1 MQKVYFITHPE
12 VLIAPDVPVT
22 QWSLS
27 EKGRERMTAFLQQ
40 AFVPSL
46 TAIYSSE
53 ETKAIEAAAILAAS
67 IDIKIEKLSALG
79 ENDRTATGFLQ
90 KEQFE
95 AAADQFFAHP
105 ENSFQGWERACDAQQ
120 RIINAVEHIIQKS
133 AEKNIAI
140 VAHGAVGTLYK
151 CHLKN
156 IAISRSEDQPSQGHY
171 YCFDVKHR
179 QLEHDWLPI
188 SAN

>member
-1 MQKVYFITHPE
+1 MQKVYFITPPE
-12 VLIAPDVPVT
+12 VLIAPDIPVT

-40 AFVPSL
+40 AFTPSL

-53 ETKAIEAAAILAAS
+53 ETKAIEAAEILAAANN
-67 IDIKIEKLSALG
+67 IKVEKLSNLG

-120 RIINAVEHIIQKS
+120 RIIKAVEHIIQKS
-133 AEKNIAI
+133 AGKNIAI

-188 SAN
+188 SAS